1 MNLRNARLV
10 LAFLLLMV
18 AEPFI
23 GPHSSSFIR
32 VASGQG
38 LSVSA
43 DNLGAGAEATANE
56 FEQFESALEL
66 ATTGGRGR
74 WVSHIALLAQSDS
87 SSSSSSSGSSNSSRR
102 RCSHLMQLHHS
113 RYDQHQQH
121 QIPVCTV
128 LLTCTEHLQT
138 CPLTYCCA
146 MLRLVLCFCF
156 ASQGCQGRHHQ
167 PWRLRQSQVVR
178 NNADSHVLHS
188 RFASGVRQQQL
199 QAYARAAQLCWA
211 PQ

>member
-1 MNLRNARLV
+1 MA
-10 LAFLLLMV
+10 A
-18 AEPFI
+18 PYQ
-23 GPHSSSFIR
+23 GPHSSSRSSSSSSSFIR

-43 DNLGAGAEATANE
+43 ANLGAGAEATANE
-56 FEQFESALEL
+56 FEQFESALGL

-74 WVSHIALLAQSDS
+74 CVAHIALLAQSD
-87 SSSSSSSGSSNSSRR
+87 SSSGSSNSSRR

-121 QIPVCTV
+121 RIPVCTV

-138 CPLTYCCA
+138 CLLTYCCA

-156 ASQGCQGRHHQ
+156 APQGCKGRHHQ
-167 PWRLRQSQVVR
+167 PWRLCQSQVVR
-178 NNADSHVLHS
+178 NNADSHVLHC
-188 RFASGVRQQQL
+188 RLTPGV
-199 QAYARAAQLCWA
+199 
-211 PQ
+211 

>member
-1 MNLRNARLV
+1 VQQQQQQQQEHSLRLIIWQQPAMNLRNARLV

-74 WVSHIALLAQSDS
+74 YVAACTCCSCCRRNRPSAHSCGACRSLRSSATAVADCEFTTHCSLSSAAGVEEAAATILAVFSTQS
-87 SSSSSSSGSSNSSRR
+87 
-102 RCSHLMQLHHS
+102 
-113 RYDQHQQH
+113 
-121 QIPVCTV
+121 
-128 LLTCTEHLQT
+128 
-138 CPLTYCCA
+138 
-146 MLRLVLCFCF
+146 RLPPC
-156 ASQGCQGRHHQ
+156 
-167 PWRLRQSQVVR
+167 
-178 NNADSHVLHS
+178 
-188 RFASGVRQQQL
+188 RQQ
-199 QAYARAAQLCWA
+199 YTT
-211 PQ
+211 